1 VEPAESSTT
10 GYSREAPVTSREP
23 EMGEPRR
30 RLARRRV
37 RPHRSVERSRILP
50 VALPV
55 IALGAQG
62 IGAAI
67 AALWGNPP
75 SGTALLGTA
84 GLLAAA
90 IVAEAFPLPIEGVS
104 VGATS
109 LATVF
114 IVATA
119 AIYGW
124 PSAAAVAF
132 LTMVCVELL
141 FGRPPLRVAYNTS
154 LYVCAAIAA
163 GLAANAFGSDE
174 TLDVVAGA
182 FLAAAAFYAVD
193 LALLAVMSARSRGRP
208 LLATSR
214 LLVYS
219 TFAPFV
225 VMAALT
231 ATLIV
236 LWESS
241 PFVAIVLVGPLLAIA
256 FYQRWL
262 HGTLEQLREFDRLK
276 DEFIT
281 VMSHELRTPLTSVYG
296 AAVTLQRQQVREEV
310 RESLLGIISSEA
322 ERLSR
327 LLDEV
332 LSARRLDK
340 GGEKTALKPTDA
352 ATVAADVVTAARS
365 RLPAGVGVELVT
377 HDDVPP
383 AAADPDKLRQVLFNL
398 VENAIKY
405 SPDGG
410 LVRVELS
417 RAGRQARISVK
428 DEGLGIPTAD
438 QERIFER
445 FHRLDPNMTRGIGG
459 SGLGLY
465 ISRELVE
472 RMHGRIWVTSEPGHG
487 STFTLELPLD
497 RSA

>member
-1 VEPAESSTT
+1 
-10 GYSREAPVTSREP
+10 
-23 EMGEPRR
+23 
-30 RLARRRV
+30 V
-37 RPHRSVERSRILP
+37 RPHRSVERSRVLP

-55 IALGAQG
+55 IAVGAQG
-62 IGAAI
+62 IGAAV

-75 SGTALLGTA
+75 STNALLGAA
-84 GLLAAA
+84 GLLTAA

-114 IVATA
+114 IVAAA

-124 PSAAAVAF
+124 PTAAAVAF
-132 LTMVCVELL
+132 LTMVSVELT

-163 GLAANAFGSDE
+163 GLVAGAFGSDE

-182 FLAAAAFYAVD
+182 FLAAATFYAVD
-193 LALLAVMSARSRGRP
+193 IALLAAMSSRSRGRP
-208 LLATSR
+208 LLASAR
-214 LLVYS
+214 LLLYS

-276 DEFIT
+276 DEFIS

-296 AAVTLQRQQVREEV
+296 AALTLQRQQVREEV
-310 RESLLGIISSEA
+310 RESLLAIISSEA
-322 ERLSR
+322 ERLGR

-332 LSARRLDK
+332 LSANRLDV
-340 GGEKTALKPTDA
+340 GGEQTVLEPTDA
-352 ATVAADVVTAARS
+352 ATVAADVVSAARS
-365 RLPAGVGVELVT
+365 HLPEGVGVELVT
-377 HDDVPP
+377 QEDVPP
-383 AAADPDKLRQVLFNL
+383 AAADPDKLRQILFNL

-405 SPDGG
+405 SPEGG

-417 RAGRQARISVK
+417 RAGRQARISVR

-438 QERIFER
+438 QEKIFDR
-445 FHRLDPNMTRGIGG
+445 FHRLDPNMTRGVGG

-487 STFTLELPLD
+487 STFTFELPLD